1 MSTPSRSYD
10 RSWEEIENMLN
21 LAVEKMNDWK
31 QEFESCKSSKDADG
45 MKIAARNYKALEGVI
60 KTLKW
65 TLGETGIKTPL
76 E

>member
-1 MSTPSRSYD
+1 
-10 RSWEEIENMLN
+10 
-21 LAVEKMNDWK
+21 MNDWK
-31 QEFESCKSSKDADG
+31 QEFECCKSSKDPDG

-65 TLGETGIKTPL
+65 TLGEDGIENPL